1 MIDPS
6 LIPAGANK
14 NTAEKTEQKISAK
27 NSNNNNTRINIEDLL
42 FGISFDDPN
51 AAVDQDIK
59 IEQPVDS
66 NKNQVQENIVEVI
79 GKNENLQTLLKT
91 IVDLNLSDTLQ
102 SLDQITL
109 FAPSDEAFAQI
120 GDKKLEANDIQRHV
134 IKVTIPAESIATG
147 PVFTLSKEII
157 MLEKS
162 PVGESTLNQLQY
174 NGKSINIVETDIQA
188 SNGVI
193 HIIDSLIMW
202 NQFL

>member
-1 MIDPS
+1 M
-6 LIPAGANK
+6 
-14 NTAEKTEQKISAK
+14 
-27 NSNNNNTRINIEDLL
+27 
-42 FGISFDDPN
+42 
-51 AAVDQDIK
+51 
-59 IEQPVDS
+59 
-66 NKNQVQENIVEVI
+66 EVI

-193 HIIDSLIMW
+193 HIIDSLII
-202 NQFL
+202 